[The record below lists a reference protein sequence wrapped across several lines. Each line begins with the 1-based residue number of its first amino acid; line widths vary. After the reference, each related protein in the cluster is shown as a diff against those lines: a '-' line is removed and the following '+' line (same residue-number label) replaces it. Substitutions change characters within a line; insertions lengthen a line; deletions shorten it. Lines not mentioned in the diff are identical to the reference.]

1 MLNWGEKLCKKIVEN
16 SNEGII
22 FSDREGIIRLWNKGA
37 ELIFGYTAEEALGKM
52 LDLIIPEKHR
62 ARHWEGYIRVMREGS
77 TRYAN
82 EMLSVPAIRK
92 DGKRISIEFSVII
105 IREDD
110 RIEGVAAI
118 IRDVT
123 SRWEKEKEMKQYI
136 ATLEDKLGIKTA
148 KP

>member
-1 MLNWGEKLCKKIVEN
+1 MLKWNEKLCKKIVEN

-22 FSDREGIIRLWNKGA
+22 FSDREGIIRLWNRGA

-52 LDLIIPEKHR
+52 LDIIIPDKHR
-62 ARHWEGYIRVMREGS
+62 ARHWEGYMRVMREGS

-105 IREDD
+105 IREND
-110 RIEGVAAI
+110 RIDGVAAI

-148 KP
+148 

>member
-1 MLNWGEKLCKKIVEN
+1 MLNWDEKLYKKIVEN

-22 FSDREGIIRLWNKGA
+22 FSDREGIIRLWNRGA
-37 ELIFGYTAEEALGKM
+37 ELIFDYTQEEALGKM

-62 ARHWEGYIRVMREGS
+62 ARHWEGYMRVMREGS